1 MLYPFFGNGGKNM
14 SNKVKGYVLGILA
27 SLAVVALWIVLYV
40 FAGIIAGYIGA
51 LMALSIIM
59 IYKKFNPEDN
69 SNVIYVVASVIGL
82 FEIFIAEFASV
93 GIMCAQANVDFA
105 TGVTKVFTSIVL
117 DVVAIIL
124 SALVLFYYIRQQT
137 KKAETRKVE
146 STVSPV
152 ENTETSEETN
162 ESEK

>member
-1 MLYPFFGNGGKNM
+1 M
-14 SNKVKGYVLGILA
+14 SNKVKGYLLGILV

-40 FAGIIAGYIGA
+40 FVGIIAGYIGA

-93 GIMCAQANVDFA
+93 GIMCAMNNKDFGSEVANSFV
-105 TGVTKVFTSIVL
+105 GIVL
-117 DVVAIIL
+117 DVVIAVIL

-137 KKAETRKVE
+137 KKVETRKVE
-146 STVSPV
+146 STTSPL
-152 ENTETSEETN
+152 ENIETSEKTN

>member
-1 MLYPFFGNGGKNM
+1 M

-69 SNVIYVVASVIGL
+69 SNVIYFVASVIGL

-93 GIMCAQANVDFA
+93 GIMCAMNNKDFGSEVANSFV
-105 TGVTKVFTSIVL
+105 GIVL
-117 DVVAIIL
+117 DVVVAIIL

-152 ENTETSEETN
+152 ENTGTSEETN

>member
-1 MLYPFFGNGGKNM
+1 M
-14 SNKVKGYVLGILA
+14 SNKVKGYVLGILV

-40 FAGIIAGYIGA
+40 FVGIIAGYIGA

-93 GIMCAQANVDFA
+93 GIMCAMNNKDFGSEVANSFV
-105 TGVTKVFTSIVL
+105 GIVL
-117 DVVAIIL
+117 DVVVAIIL

-137 KKAETRKVE
+137 KKVETRKVE
-146 STVSPV
+146 STTSPV
-152 ENTETSEETN
+152 ENIETSEKTN

>member
-1 MLYPFFGNGGKNM
+1 M

-40 FAGIIAGYIGA
+40 FVGIIAGYIGA

-93 GIMCAQANVDFA
+93 GIMCAMNNKDFGSEVANSFV
-105 TGVTKVFTSIVL
+105 GIVL
-117 DVVAIIL
+117 DVVIAVIL

-137 KKAETRKVE
+137 KKVETRKVE
-146 STVSPV
+146 STTSPL
-152 ENTETSEETN
+152 ENIETSEKTN

>member
-1 MLYPFFGNGGKNM
+1 M
-14 SNKVKGYVLGILA
+14 SNKVKGYLLGILA

-40 FAGIIAGYIGA
+40 FVGIIAGYIGA

-93 GIMCAQANVDFA
+93 GIMCAMNNKDFGSEVANSFV
-105 TGVTKVFTSIVL
+105 GIVL
-117 DVVAIIL
+117 DVVVAIIL

-152 ENTETSEETN
+152 ENTETSKETN

>member
-1 MLYPFFGNGGKNM
+1 M

-40 FAGIIAGYIGA
+40 FVGIIAGYIGT

-69 SNVIYVVASVIGL
+69 SNVIYVVAV
-82 FEIFIAEFASV
+82 
-93 GIMCAQANVDFA
+93 
-105 TGVTKVFTSIVL
+105 
-117 DVVAIIL
+117 IL

-137 KKAETRKVE
+137 KKVETRKVE
-146 STVSPV
+146 STTSPV
-152 ENTETSEETN
+152 ENIETSEKTN

>member
-1 MLYPFFGNGGKNM
+1 M
-14 SNKVKGYVLGILA
+14 SNKVKGYLLGILA

-40 FAGIIAGYIGA
+40 FVGIIAGYIGA

-69 SNVIYVVASVIGL
+69 SNVIYVVASVIVL

-93 GIMCAQANVDFA
+93 GIMCVMNNKDFGSEVANSFV
-105 TGVTKVFTSIVL
+105 GIVL
-117 DVVAIIL
+117 DVVIAVIL

-137 KKAETRKVE
+137 KKVETRKVE
-146 STVSPV
+146 STTSPL
-152 ENTETSEETN
+152 ENIETSEETN

>member
-1 MLYPFFGNGGKNM
+1 M
-14 SNKVKGYVLGILA
+14 SNKVKGYLLGILA

-40 FAGIIAGYIGA
+40 FVDIIAGYIGA

-93 GIMCAQANVDFA
+93 GIMCVMNNKDFGSEVANSFV
-105 TGVTKVFTSIVL
+105 GIVL
-117 DVVAIIL
+117 DVVIAVIL

-137 KKAETRKVE
+137 KKVETRKVE
-146 STVSPV
+146 STTSPL
-152 ENTETSEETN
+152 ENIETSEKTN

>member
-1 MLYPFFGNGGKNM
+1 M

-69 SNVIYVVASVIGL
+69 SNVIYFVASVIGL

-93 GIMCAQANVDFA
+93 GIMCAMNNKDFGSEVANSFV
-105 TGVTKVFTSIVL
+105 GIVL
-117 DVVAIIL
+117 DVVVAIIL

>member
-1 MLYPFFGNGGKNM
+1 M
-14 SNKVKGYVLGILA
+14 SNKVKGYLLGILA

-40 FAGIIAGYIGA
+40 FVGIIAGYIGA

-93 GIMCAQANVDFA
+93 GIMCAMNNKDFGSEVANSFV
-105 TGVTKVFTSIVL
+105 GIVL
-117 DVVAIIL
+117 DVVIAIIL

>member
-1 MLYPFFGNGGKNM
+1 M

-40 FAGIIAGYIGA
+40 FVGIIAGYIGA

-93 GIMCAQANVDFA
+93 GIMCAMNNKDFGSEVANSFI
-105 TGVTKVFTSIVL
+105 GIVL
-117 DVVAIIL
+117 DVVIAIIL

-152 ENTETSEETN
+152 ENTETSKETN

>member
-1 MLYPFFGNGGKNM
+1 M

-69 SNVIYVVASVIGL
+69 SNVIYFVASVIGL
-82 FEIFIAEFASV
+82 FEIFIAEFAGV
-93 GIMCAQANVDFA
+93 GIMCAMNNKDFGSEVANSFV
-105 TGVTKVFTSIVL
+105 GIVL
-117 DVVAIIL
+117 DVVVAIIL

>member
-1 MLYPFFGNGGKNM
+1 MT
-14 SNKVKGYVLGILA
+14 
-27 SLAVVALWIVLYV
+27 
-40 FAGIIAGYIGA
+40 
-51 LMALSIIM
+51 LSIIM
-59 IYKKFNPEDN
+59 IYKKFNLEDN
-69 SNVIYVVASVIGL
+69 SNVIYVVSSVIGL

-152 ENTETSEETN
+152 EHTETSEETN

>member
-1 MLYPFFGNGGKNM
+1 M

-93 GIMCAQANVDFA
+93 GIMVCSSKCGFCYWR
-105 TGVTKVFTSIVL
+105 S
-117 DVVAIIL
+117 
-124 SALVLFYYIRQQT
+124 
-137 KKAETRKVE
+137 
-146 STVSPV
+146 
-152 ENTETSEETN
+152 
-162 ESEK
+162 

>member
-1 MLYPFFGNGGKNM
+1 M

-40 FAGIIAGYIGA
+40 FVGIIAGYIGA

-93 GIMCAQANVDFA
+93 GIMCAMNNKDFGSEVANSFI
-105 TGVTKVFTSIVL
+105 GIVL
-117 DVVAIIL
+117 DVVVAIIL

-146 STVSPV
+146 STTSPV
-152 ENTETSEETN
+152 ENIETSEKTN

>member
-1 MLYPFFGNGGKNM
+1 M
-14 SNKVKGYVLGILA
+14 SNKVKGYLLGILA

-40 FAGIIAGYIGA
+40 FVGIIAGYIGA

-93 GIMCAQANVDFA
+93 GIMCAMNNKDFGSEVANSFV
-105 TGVTKVFTSIVL
+105 GIVL
-117 DVVAIIL
+117 DVVIAIIL

-152 ENTETSEETN
+152 ENTETSKETN

>member
-1 MLYPFFGNGGKNM
+1 M
-14 SNKVKGYVLGILA
+14 SNKVKGYLLGILA

-40 FAGIIAGYIGA
+40 FVGIIAGYIGA

-93 GIMCAQANVDFA
+93 GIMCVMNNKDFGSEVANSFV
-105 TGVTKVFTSIVL
+105 GIVL
-117 DVVAIIL
+117 DVVIAVIL

-137 KKAETRKVE
+137 KKVETRKVE
-146 STVSPV
+146 STTSPL
-152 ENTETSEETN
+152 ENIETSEKTN

>member
-1 MLYPFFGNGGKNM
+1 M
-14 SNKVKGYVLGILA
+14 SNKVKGYLLGILA

-40 FAGIIAGYIGA
+40 FVGIIAGYIGA

-93 GIMCAQANVDFA
+93 GIMCAMNNKNFGNEVANSFV
-105 TGVTKVFTSIVL
+105 GIVL
-117 DVVAIIL
+117 DVVVAIIL

-137 KKAETRKVE
+137 KKVETRKVE
-146 STVSPV
+146 STASPV
-152 ENTETSEETN
+152 ENTEAAEETN

>member
-1 MLYPFFGNGGKNM
+1 M
-14 SNKVKGYVLGILA
+14 SNKVKGYVLGILV

-40 FAGIIAGYIGA
+40 FVGIIAGYIAA

-105 TGVTKVFTSIVL
+105 TGVTKAFTSIVL
-117 DVVAIIL
+117 DVVIAVIL

-137 KKAETRKVE
+137 KKVETRKVE
-146 STVSPV
+146 STTSPL
-152 ENTETSEETN
+152 ENIETSEKTN

>member
-1 MLYPFFGNGGKNM
+1 M

-40 FAGIIAGYIGA
+40 FVGIIAGYIGA

-93 GIMCAQANVDFA
+93 GIMCAMNNKDFGSEVANSFV
-105 TGVTKVFTSIVL
+105 GIVL
-117 DVVAIIL
+117 DVVIAIIL

-137 KKAETRKVE
+137 KKVETRKVE
-146 STVSPV
+146 STTSPV
-152 ENTETSEETN
+152 ENIETSEKTN